1 MFKASRNDT
10 PEDPTIPSRPGWEG
24 MHVWWLIERQH
35 GGSQHA
41 VFNVTVFPP
50 EKSHEVHR
58 HPHAEEF
65 FYVIEGSGLHLS
77 DGEPVRLQ
85 AGDVVFVPINEWH
98 GFAND
103 TDSPTTV
110 ITVMGGVGSYQDAG
124 YEVLPEK

>member
-1 MFKASRNDT
+1 MFKTSRNNT
-10 PEDPTIPSRPGWEG
+10 PEDPTIPARPGWEG

-103 TDSPTTV
+103 TGSPATV
-110 ITVMGGVGSYQDAG
+110 ITVMGGVGNYQEAG

>member
-1 MFKASRNDT
+1 MFIASRNNT
-10 PEDPTIPSRPGWEG
+10 TEDPTIPMRPGWEG

-35 GGSQHA
+35 GGSEHA

-50 EKSHEVHR
+50 NKAHEVHR
-58 HPHAEEF
+58 HAHAEEF
-65 FYVIEGSGLHLS
+65 LYVLQGSGLHLT

-85 AGDVVFVPINEWH
+85 EGEVVFIPMNEWH

-103 TDSPTTV
+103 MDTPTTV

-124 YEVLPEK
+124 YEVLLT